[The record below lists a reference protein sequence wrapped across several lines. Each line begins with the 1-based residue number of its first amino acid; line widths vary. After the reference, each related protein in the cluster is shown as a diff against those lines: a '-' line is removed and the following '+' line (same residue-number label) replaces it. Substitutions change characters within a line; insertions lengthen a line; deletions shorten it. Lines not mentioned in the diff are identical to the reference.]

1 MGKKQPNIEITSTPP
16 KEGRMIREDI
26 KELAQVS
33 LREAGRLGTDYA
45 EVRVQ
50 GGVGSGFMLKNGEP
64 QPSMMGDSFG
74 IGIRVLCDGALA
86 FSATNIMERAAV
98 RSLTVKTVK
107 MAKASQRLVKKK
119 VELDRSKPVR
129 EKFSAPEKEKVE
141 GADASWLKSILLEI
155 DKRIERGKGAKI
167 PNRIL
172 VAASEVDEKYYIN
185 SDGAET
191 ESRIPRI
198 HFFGILTAI
207 SGGEVA
213 QRMVQQG
220 ETGGLEVVKRLDLVS
235 KLEEEARIL
244 RSVIVKATKMEAG
257 KMDVILSPELS
268 GIAAHESVGHPQEA
282 DRILGR
288 EGAQA
293 GESYLK
299 KDSIGYKIGSKEA
312 NISDDPNILHS
323 NGFCPIDDEGVRAT
337 KRRLIVEGE
346 ITEFLQNR
354 STAAELRVS
363 NNGSARSVSFNRE
376 PIIRMSNTFVEPG
389 DYTTEEL
396 VKEVRRGIYLK
407 SFTEWNIDDKR
418 LNQRYVGLEAYR
430 IKNGQIGEMV
440 KAPVLEIT
448 TPALWGSVKARGK
461 VMEFEAAVCGK
472 GDPMQG
478 IPVWTGGPDTL
489 LAGLRIGT
497 R

>member
-1 MGKKQPNIEITSTPP
+1 MI
-16 KEGRMIREDI
+16 KENV
-26 KELAQVS
+26 KELALLS
-33 LREAGRLGTDYA
+33 MREAGRLGADYA
-45 EVRVQ
+45 EARVQ
-50 GGVGSGFMLKNGEP
+50 SSTGSGFMLKNGEP

-74 IGIRVLCDGALA
+74 IGIRVLCGGALA
-86 FSATNIMERAAV
+86 FSSTNIMERAVV
-98 RSLTVKTVK
+98 RSLTSKTVK

-119 VELDRSKPVR
+119 VELDDSRPVR
-129 EKFSAPEKEKVE
+129 GSFGAEEKEKIE

-155 DKRIERGKGAKI
+155 DGRIQAGRGAKI

-172 VAASEVDEKYYIN
+172 VAASGVDEKYYIN

-191 ESRIPRI
+191 ESRVPRVN
-198 HFFGILTAI
+198 FFGILTAI

-213 QRMVQQG
+213 QRLIQQG
-220 ETGGLEVVKRLDLVS
+220 ETGGLEVVKRLELVS
-235 KLEEEARIL
+235 KVEGEARTL
-244 RSVIVKATKMEAG
+244 RSVIEKATKLETG

-299 KDSIGYKIGSKEA
+299 KDSLGYKIGSSEA
-312 NISDDPNILHS
+312 NVSDDPNLVHS
-323 NGFCPIDDEGVRAT
+323 NGYCPVDDEGVRAV
-337 KRRLIVEGE
+337 KRRLIVDGK

-354 STAAELRVS
+354 STSAELGVK
-363 NNGSARSVSFNRE
+363 NNGSARSVDFNRE

-389 DYTTEEL
+389 DRTVEEL
-396 VKEVRRGIYLK
+396 IKEVKHGIYFK

-418 LNQRYVGLEAYR
+418 LNQRYVGLEAFR
-430 IKNGQIGEMV
+430 IKNGELGTLV

-448 TPALWGSVKARGK
+448 TPALWGSVRARGK
-461 VMEFEAAVCGK
+461 TVQFESATCGK

-489 LAGLRIGT
+489 LGGVRIGT